1 MKVPGCVKSGFWAG
15 GVGFSVRHE
24 VRRTDGEVCGVAR
37 PALRLCA
44 PLLHVTERV
53 RTGSCGLERYD
64 RKWPDVWRVKTSAL
78 DNHACFQRRHLL
90 NDRSNLDSP

>member
-1 MKVPGCVKSGFWAG
+1 VKVPGCVKSGLWAG

-53 RTGSCGLERYD
+53 RPGSCGLERYE
-64 RKWPDVWRVKTSAL
+64 SGL
-78 DNHACFQRRHLL
+78 MCGE
-90 NDRSNLDSP
+90 